1 MSLQVGCMQ
10 FVVVQVCWTRVA
22 TPMNSWSTWDNPSYC
37 WIVICKNNR
46 FHRHEN
52 TMFGHRIPLGETDAF
67 SPPPA
72 IGGTFQ
78 ARCDE
83 CGEEYA
89 YRPEEILRVDQSLPE
104 SFTPHPLFRDP

>member
-1 MSLQVGCMQ
+1 LQ
-10 FVVVQVCWTRVA
+10 FVVVQVCRIVVA
-22 TPMNSWSTWDNPSYC
+22 ATMNSWSTWDDPSYC
-37 WIVICKNNR
+37 WIVICKNNW

-78 ARCDE
+78 VRCDE
-83 CGEEYA
+83 CDEEYA
-89 YRPEEILRVDQSLPE
+89 YRPEEILRVDQSLPK